1 MRVTPVAAER
11 AMKLLGL
18 AQSTI
23 GIVTLLAPADRTKLV
38 GMRWGGMTGEGLFG
52 WRLFALRQVLLGA
65 GVLAGVEPVRRANW
79 LLQPA
84 DFVLF
89 ARAYRTRSVPRRTAV
104 LCLGLSTT
112 ALGVLVLRATAATDS
127 RTAT

>member
-1 MRVTPVAAER
+1 MRVTPLAAER

-18 AQSTI
+18 LQSTI
-23 GIVTLLAPADRTKLV
+23 GLVTLMAPGSRTSLA

-65 GVLAGVEPVRRANW
+65 GVLVGVEPVRRANW
-79 LLQPA
+79 VLQPA
-84 DFVLF
+84 DLVLF
-89 ARAYRTRSVPRRTAV
+89 VRAYRTRCVPRRTAV
-104 LCLGLSTT
+104 LCLGLATT

-127 RTAT
+127 RTAR

>member
-1 MRVTPVAAER
+1 MRVTPLAAEW
-11 AMKLLGL
+11 AMKLLGIG
-18 AQSTI
+18 QSAI
-23 GIVTLLAPADRTKLV
+23 GLVTLMAPASRTSLA

-65 GVLAGVEPVRRANW
+65 GVLVGIEPVRRANW

-89 ARAYRTRSVPRRTAV
+89 VRAYRTRCVPRRTAV
-104 LCLGLSTT
+104 LSLGLATT
-112 ALGVLVLRATAATDS
+112 ALGVLVLRATATTDS